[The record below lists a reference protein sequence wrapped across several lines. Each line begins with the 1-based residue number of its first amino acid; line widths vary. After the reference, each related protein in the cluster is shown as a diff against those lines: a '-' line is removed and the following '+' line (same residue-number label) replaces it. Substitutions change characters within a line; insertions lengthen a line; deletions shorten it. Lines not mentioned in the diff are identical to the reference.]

1 MSGMLH
7 LGRRPRVWIA
17 HLNLLYASTS
27 RMACR
32 TSSRPL
38 GHRIFFKANCLCRG
52 DCELSRPG
60 VVTPEHTPL
69 CSSSAKYTNEKPPSP
84 STLTIL
90 TVIVETRQSCD
101 TSSVSN
107 AHVRPLILTFADC
120 WHTQDDSAQKASLIW
135 YLMLSSVL

>member
-1 MSGMLH
+1 M
-7 LGRRPRVWIA
+7 P
-17 HLNLLYASTS
+17 LLLAWLVVHPPVRLDTE
-27 RMACR
+27 
-32 TSSRPL
+32 SSSKQIVSVEETVSSVGP
-38 GHRIFFKANCLCRG
+38 A
-52 DCELSRPG
+52 LSPIR
-60 VVTPEHTPL
+60 EHTPL

-90 TVIVETRQSCD
+90 TIIIEARQSCD
-101 TSSVSN
+101 TSNVYN